1 MLLRWHEDLESFE
14 AISQDAETRMICLRM
29 AALAQN
35 GQIGR
40 FLNELEADEEVDTAT
55 RSTIEELAG
64 NRSFLLAVED
74 YVHRTQTL
82 H

>member
-14 AISQDAETRMICLRM
+14 AISQDTQTRTICLRM
-29 AALAQN
+29 ASLAQN
-35 GQIGR
+35 GEIGR
-40 FLNELEADEEVDTAT
+40 FLNELEVDVGVDAAT
-55 RSTIEELAG
+55 RGTLEELAG
-64 NRSFLLAVED
+64 NPSFLLAVED

>member
-1 MLLRWHEDLESFE
+1 MVYRGYEDLESFE
-14 AISQDAETRMICLRM
+14 AISQDADTRRICLRM

-35 GQIGR
+35 GKIGR
-40 FLNELEADEEVDTAT
+40 FLNELEVDGEVDAAT
-55 RSTIEELAG
+55 RGSLEELAS
-64 NRSFLLAVED
+64 NPSFLLAVED

>member
-14 AISQDAETRMICLRM
+14 AISQDTETRMICLRM

-35 GQIGR
+35 GEIGR
-40 FLNELEADEEVDTAT
+40 FLNELEVDVEVDAAT
-55 RSTIEELAG
+55 RGTLEELAG
-64 NRSFLLAVED
+64 NPSFLLAVED

>member
-14 AISQDAETRMICLRM
+14 AISQNAETRMICLRM

-35 GQIGR
+35 GEIGR
-40 FLNELEADEEVDTAT
+40 FLSALQVDAEVDAAT
-55 RSTIEELAG
+55 RGTLEELAG
-64 NRSFLLAVED
+64 NPSFLLAVED